1 MFAMEIYKTTQKIH
15 VVVTEQ
21 PQGKFL
27 YLSVC
32 FFLQN
37 EAFKKLVT
45 SSVTPTNSWVFC
57 INFVRNSHQL
67 IFIS

>member
-1 MFAMEIYKTTQKIH
+1 MFATEIYTTAQKIH

-32 FFLQN
+32 FFLQI

-45 SSVTPTNSWVFC
+45 SSVTPTN
-57 INFVRNSHQL
+57 
-67 IFIS
+67 